1 MLRSTVETNRDGCKI
16 AQLADT
22 AIGDFGEAL
31 GSNEPAPGGG
41 AAAGVALALGAAM
54 IQMAGG
60 YSIGKKKYAAV
71 EADLVAIVAR
81 CEAIAARAV
90 DLAAEDATAY
100 AGFAA
105 AMKLP
110 RKSPEEKTARRA
122 ALAEAARAATVV
134 PLELAELCAEVVA
147 LGDQTCRIGNP
158 NLVGDAAGGGSLAR
172 GALRICQLNIAANVG
187 IIVDDA
193 FVADTESRLAAA
205 AKALRQADS
214 TVDRHL

>member
-1 MLRSTVETNRDGCKI
+1 MGTIGGEVWNRPGLDLRTRSLCSIAVLAGLGRVNALELNIRMALNNGATKEEIVETFF
-16 AQLADT
+16 Q
-22 AIGDFGEAL
+22 
-31 GSNEPAPGGG
+31 
-41 AAAGVALALGAAM
+41 VA
-54 IQMAGG
+54 
-60 YSIGKKKYAAV
+60 V
-71 EADLVAIVAR
+71 
-81 CEAIAARAV
+81 
-90 DLAAEDATAY
+90 Y

>member
-22 AIGDFGEAL
+22 AIRDFIDRL
-31 GSNEPAPGGG
+31 GSHEPAPGGG

-60 YSIGKKKYAAV
+60 YSIGKRKYADV
-71 EADLVAIVAR
+71 QEDLVAIVAR
-81 CEAIAARAV
+81 CEAIATRGVA
-90 DLAAEDATAY
+90 LAAEDATAY
-100 AGFAA
+100 AGFAT

-110 RKSPEEKTARRA
+110 RKSPEEKAARSA

-134 PLELAELCAEVVA
+134 PLDLAELCAEVVA
-147 LGDQTCRIGNP
+147 LGEQTCRIGNP

-187 IIVDDA
+187 MIVDDA
-193 FVADTESRLAAA
+193 FVQDTESRLAAA
-205 AKALRQADS
+205 AKSLRQADI